1 MPKVLFC
8 DNPFRPQL
16 SRELVTVRAGTRI
29 DTMLRARGAVS
40 GRGAKVVRNHVFV
53 VQVNGEYLLQ
63 VQWVRRI
70 ETSDVVAVF
79 YLPGDG
85 GNGGSNPLRTLLQ
98 VALVVASAWVP
109 AALGLQAGAAAA
121 MSAGI
126 IIGGNLLLNAV
137 LPPPTPNLA
146 SGREQASP
154 SYGINAQGNR
164 ARLFEA
170 IPVLYGRF
178 RVYPDFAAEPYTEL
192 DGNQQYLY
200 QLFGI
205 SQGEIDIE
213 EVRIEDTPI
222 GNFAEVQYEVIRP
235 GGKVTLF
242 PDNVVTSN
250 AVQGLE
256 LKGPNEADGGAVGP
270 FVANPADSRANK
282 IAIDIAFPAGLY
294 RADDK
299 GDLNPFTVSWDVLAQ
314 PIDNAGNAVGEWF
327 LLGSESYR
335 ASTATPQA
343 KTYRYTVPEGRYQV
357 RAQRTSNKQTDTRYG
372 NVLQWVGMRAYLP
385 SQQSYG
391 NLTMLAVVMR
401 ATNNLN
407 QSTAR
412 RINVIATRKLKTWN
426 PVDGWSLSTKA
437 TRSPAWA
444 IADACA
450 NKEYGRGLVDS
461 RINLNELY
469 RLAQVWESRGDEFNG
484 VFDTTTTFWDALTK
498 IARVG
503 RARPMYYAGVIDIV
517 RNEPRTV
524 PTAMFTPKNIVAES
538 FSVDYKFMKSD
549 SPDHVV
555 VSFINEET
563 WQPEDVACVL
573 PGGTQ
578 ERPYTVELTGCTN
591 RPQAWREGISMA
603 AANRDQRRFPHLS
616 SELDG
621 LLPKYLDLVAITH
634 DVPKWG
640 LSGFVRGY
648 NPATRVLSMSE
659 PLEWWIGENH
669 YLSLRMLDGSV
680 RGPFLVTQGEDEF
693 SAVLASALPAD
704 VEIASGDTEEP
715 TYYQFG
721 PGEKRALNTL
731 ALSATPDENGRVALT
746 FVNYADSVHTAELG
760 GEVPPPPPPSLL
772 PSKPGAPIVNEVT
785 VFATSVAGVQQVS
798 CTPAR
803 GATAYEF
810 QASNDQGTT
819 WMPLGTLGE
828 PSTKAQLSPGVW
840 WIRARGIGTLP
851 GAWKTWQGQ
860 ISATML
866 PPPTLTSL
874 TAIGQVMGIDLHWIW
889 PSGINLRAIE
899 IYRSMTNSFVDAQP
913 LGTFAYP
920 QASHS
925 ITGLANNVAMY
936 FWARVRDEA
945 DQPGPWY
952 PGELGVRG
960 QSSADPTPLLS
971 YMEGK
976 IGAGQLAPGLIE
988 EIQAGITDEVMK
1000 DILGDLTGADV
1011 QDHTWFAGDSDR
1023 SFVGTV
1029 SATSVINEGDFRE
1042 AMRSISLA
1050 AKTEGNLA
1058 VIREE
1063 LRVTANLTSVTAQ
1076 QMLILTGRVG
1086 ENEATL
1092 QETRGIAVGA
1102 QGTASAAQ
1110 QLAGNAKAT
1119 ADSADLLATTTKL
1132 ALSST
1137 WMLKAQVRQDGRVVQ
1152 AGVALGASIG
1162 ENGQSRSEFLVMAD
1176 TVAFL
1181 TSLNG
1186 KLHSPFIFDVA
1197 ADTAYFDTAFIKNGT
1212 IGSGKFVDE
1221 LLSDATDSQGRP
1233 LLYMN
1238 MRTGQ
1243 TTWRTQ
1249 GASGERT
1256 EMGGT
1261 GFRWYYPNGQL
1272 GIRLGGGS

>member
-8 DNPFRPQL
+8 ENPFRPQL
-16 SRELVTVRAGTRI
+16 SRELVAVRAGTRL

-40 GRGAKVVRNHVFV
+40 GRGERLVRNHVFV
-53 VQVNGEYLLQ
+53 VQVNGEYVLQ
-63 VQWVRRI
+63 AQWARRI
-70 ETSDVVAVF
+70 KTTDVVAVF

-85 GNGGSNPLRTLLQ
+85 GNGGSNPIRTLLQ
-98 VALVVASAWVP
+98 VALVVASMWVP
-109 AALGLQAGAAAA
+109 GAIGLQAGAATA
-121 MSAGI
+121 MSAAI
-126 IIGGNLLLNAV
+126 MIGGNLLLNAV
-137 LPPPTPNLA
+137 LPPPTANLA

-154 SYGINAQGNR
+154 TYGINAQGNR
-164 ARLFEA
+164 ARLLEA

-192 DGNQQYLY
+192 DGNQQYVY
-200 QLFGI
+200 QLLAI
-205 SQGEIDIE
+205 SQGEVEIE
-213 EVRIEDTPI
+213 QRLIEDTPMD
-222 GNFAEVQYEVIRP
+222 NFGEVRYEVIRP

-256 LKGPNEADGGAVGP
+256 LKGANEAGGGIVGP
-270 FVANPADSRANK
+270 FVANPADSLANR

-299 GDLNPFTVSWDVLAQ
+299 GGLDPFTVTWEVSAQ
-314 PIDNAGNAVGEWF
+314 AINSAGEPVGEWF
-327 LLGSESYR
+327 MLGSESYR

-343 KTYRYTVPEGRYQV
+343 RTYRYDVPEGRYQV
-357 RAQRTSNKQTDTRYG
+357 RAVRTNNKQTDTRYG
-372 NVLQWVGMRAYLP
+372 NVLQWAGMRAYLP

-412 RINVIATRKLKTWN
+412 RVNVIATRKLKTWN
-426 PVDGWSLSTKA
+426 PVDGWSQSTVA

-444 IADACA
+444 IADACT

-461 RINLNELY
+461 RINLFELY

-503 RARPMYYAGVIDIV
+503 RAKPMYYAGVIDIV

-524 PTAMFTPKNIVAES
+524 PQAMFTPMNIVAES
-538 FSVDYKFMKSD
+538 FSVDYKFMRSD

-555 VSFINEET
+555 VSFTNSDT
-563 WQPEDVACVL
+563 WQPEDVSCVL

-578 ERPYTVELTGCTN
+578 ERPYTVELFGCTD
-591 RPQAWREGISMA
+591 RDQAWREGMSMA
-603 AANRDQRRFPHLS
+603 AANRDQRRFPNLS
-616 SELDG
+616 AELDG

-640 LSGFVRGY
+640 LFGFVRGH
-648 NPATRVLSMSE
+648 NPATRILTTSE
-659 PLEWWIGENH
+659 PLEWWTGENH
-669 YLSLRMLDGSV
+669 YLSLRMLDGTV

-693 SAVLASALPAD
+693 SAVLASALPVD

-721 PGEKRALNTL
+721 PGEKRALNAL

-746 FVNYADSVHTAELG
+746 FVNYAESVHTAELG
-760 GEVPPPPPPSLL
+760 GAVPPPPPPSLL
-772 PSKPGAPIVNEVT
+772 PSKPGAPVVNEVT

-819 WMPLGTLGE
+819 WVPLGTVAE
-828 PSTKAQLSPGVW
+828 PSIKAQLSPGVW
-840 WIRARGIGTLP
+840 WVRARGIGTLP
-851 GAWKTWQGQ
+851 GPWKTWQGQ
-860 ISATML
+860 ITATML
-866 PPPTLTSL
+866 PPPRLTSL
-874 TAIGQVMGIDLHWIW
+874 TTTSQVMGIDLHWVW
-889 PSGINLRAIE
+889 PSGINLQAIE
-899 IYRSMTNSFVDAQP
+899 IYRSLTNDFTEAQP

-925 ITGLANNVAMY
+925 IVGMGNSQEMY

-952 PGELGVRG
+952 PGEQGVRG
-960 QSSADPTPLLS
+960 QSSSDPSKLLS
-971 YMEGK
+971 YMEGQ
-976 IGAGQLAPGLIE
+976 INAGHLAPDLIT
-988 EIQAGITDEVMK
+988 EISAGVTDDILK
-1000 DILGDLTGADV
+1000 DILGDLSGDDV
-1011 QDHTWFAGDSDR
+1011 LDAKWYSGDDDR

-1029 SATSVINEGDFRE
+1029 TTTSAINEGDYRE
-1042 AMRSISLA
+1042 ARRTTDLA
-1050 AKTEGNLA
+1050 AQTDENLA
-1058 VIREE
+1058 VLRQE
-1063 LRVTANLTSVTAQ
+1063 LKVTAELT
-1076 QMLILTGRVG
+1076 R
-1086 ENEATL
+1086 
-1092 QETRGIAVGA
+1092 
-1102 QGTASAAQ
+1102 
-1110 QLAGNAKAT
+1110 AT
-1119 ADSADLLATTTKL
+1119 ATSISTLSVKVSGMESTVQESSEAMADLDGSLR
-1132 ALSST
+1132 SS
-1137 WMLKAQVRQDGRVVQ
+1137 WQVKAQARVDGRVVQ
-1152 AGVALGASIG
+1152 TGVALGASIDP
-1162 ENGQSRSEFLVMAD
+1162 NGQSRSEFLVMAN

-1197 ADTAYFDTAFIKNGT
+1197 NDTAYFDTAYIKNGT
-1212 IGSGKFVDE
+1212 LGSAKFVDD
-1221 LLSDATDSQGRP
+1221 LRSDATNAQGQP
-1233 LLYMN
+1233 LLNIN
-1238 MRTGQ
+1238 MRTGLMSFNG
-1243 TTWRTQ
+1243 TDTD
-1249 GASGERT
+1249 GSRT
-1256 EMGGT
+1256 EFNNRGM
-1261 GFRWYYPNGQL
+1261 RYYYPNGQ
-1272 GIRLGGGS
+1272 IGGRFGGAA

>member
-8 DNPFRPQL
+8 ENPFRPQL
-16 SRELVTVRAGTRI
+16 SRELVAVRAGTRI
-29 DTMLRARGAVS
+29 DTMLRARGAVT
-40 GRGAKVVRNHVFV
+40 GRGEKLVRNHVFV
-53 VQVNGEYLLQ
+53 VQVNGEYVLQ
-63 VQWVRRI
+63 AQWARRI
-70 ETSDVVAVF
+70 GSSDVVAVF

-85 GNGGSNPLRTLLQ
+85 GNGGSNPMRTLLQ
-98 VALVVASAWVP
+98 VALVVASMWVP
-109 AALGLQAGAAAA
+109 GAIGLQAGAATA

-126 IIGGNLLLNAV
+126 MIGGNLLLNAV
-137 LPPPTPNLA
+137 LPPPTANLA

-154 SYGINAQGNR
+154 TYGINAQGNR
-164 ARLFEA
+164 ARLLEA

-200 QLFGI
+200 QLLAI
-205 SQGEIDIE
+205 SQGEIEIE
-213 EVRIEDTPI
+213 QRLIEDTPMD
-222 GNFAEVQYEVIRP
+222 NFGEVRYEVIPP

-256 LKGPNEADGGAVGP
+256 LKGPNETGGGAVGP
-270 FVANPADSRANK
+270 FVANPADSLANR

-299 GDLNPFTVSWDVLAQ
+299 GDLDPFTVTWDVQAQ
-314 PIDNAGNAVGEWF
+314 AIDNAGNPVGEWF
-327 LLGSESYR
+327 LLGMESYR

-343 KTYRYTVPEGRYQV
+343 KTYRYDVPEGRYQV

-372 NVLQWVGMRAYLP
+372 NVLQWSGMRAYLP
-385 SQQSYG
+385 PRQSYG

-412 RINVIATRKLKTWN
+412 RVNVIATRKLKTWN

-444 IADACA
+444 IADACT
-450 NKEYGRGLVDS
+450 NKEYGRGLADS
-461 RINLNELY
+461 RINLYEIY

-503 RARPMYYAGVIDIV
+503 RAKPMYYAGVIDIV
-517 RNEPRTV
+517 RNEPRSV
-524 PTAMFTPKNIVAES
+524 PTAMFTPMNIVAES

-555 VSFINEET
+555 VSYIDEET
-563 WQPEDVACVL
+563 WQPVDVPCVL

-578 ERPYTVELTGCTN
+578 ERPFTVELFGCTK
-591 RPQAWREGISMA
+591 RKQAWQEGISMA
-603 AANRDQRRFPHLS
+603 AANRDQRRFPNLS
-616 SELDG
+616 SEQDG

-640 LSGFVRGY
+640 LSGFVRGH
-648 NPATRVLSMSE
+648 NPVTRVLQMSE
-659 PLEWWIGENH
+659 PLEWWAGENH

-693 SAVLASALPAD
+693 SAVLASALPVD

-760 GEVPPPPPPSLL
+760 GDVPPPPPPSLL
-772 PSKPGAPIVNEVT
+772 PNKPGAPVVNEVT
-785 VFATSVAGVQQVS
+785 VFATAVTGVQQIS

-819 WMPLGTLGE
+819 WMQLGTVAE
-828 PSTKAQLSPGVW
+828 PSLKAQLSMGVW
-840 WIRARGIGTLP
+840 WVRARGIGALP
-851 GAWKTWQGQ
+851 GPWKTWQGQ

-866 PPPTLTSL
+866 PPPKLTSL
-874 TAIGQVMGIDLHWIW
+874 TASGQVMGIDLHWVW

-899 IYRSMTNSFVDAQP
+899 IYRSLTNDFTAASP
-913 LGTFAYP
+913 LGTFSHP
-920 QASHS
+920 QTSHS
-925 ITGLANNVAMY
+925 LTGLRNSQEMY

-952 PGELGVRG
+952 PGEFGVRG
-960 QSSADPTPLLS
+960 QSASDPSVLLS
-971 YMEGK
+971 YMEGQ

-988 EIQAGITDEVMK
+988 EIKAGVTDDV
-1000 DILGDLTGADV
+1000 LGDIIGDLSGDDV
-1011 QDHTWFAGDSDR
+1011 LDQKWYAGDDGR
-1023 SFVGTV
+1023 NFVGTV
-1029 SATSVINEGDFRE
+1029 STTSVINEGDYRE
-1042 AMRSISLA
+1042 ARRTIALA
-1050 AKTEGNLA
+1050 AQVSTNLA
-1058 VIREE
+1058 VIRED
-1063 LRVTANLTSVTAQ
+1063 LVVTANLSAVTAQ
-1076 QMLILTGRVG
+1076 QMLVLSGRVG
-1086 ENEATL
+1086 TNEATL
-1092 QETRGIAVGA
+1092 LETHNIAVGA
-1102 QGTASAAQ
+1102 QGAASAAQ
-1110 QLAGNAKAT
+1110 QLAGNAQST
-1119 ADSADLLATTTKL
+1119 ADEAGLLADATKL
-1132 ALSST
+1132 ALSSN

-1152 AGVALGASIG
+1152 AGVALGAAIG

-1186 KLHSPFIFDVA
+1186 RLHAPFIFDVVN
-1197 ADTAYFDTAFIKNGT
+1197 DTAYFDTAYIKNGT
-1212 IGSGKFVDE
+1212 LGSAKFVDN
-1221 LLSDATDSQGRP
+1221 LSSDAVNPWGVP
-1233 LLYMN
+1233 VFNLN
-1238 MRTGQ
+1238 MRTGLMSFNG
-1243 TTWRTQ
+1243 TEAD
-1249 GASGERT
+1249 GSRT
-1256 EMGGT
+1256 ELSNGGMR
-1261 GFRWYYPNGQL
+1261 FYYGNGQL
-1272 GIRLGGGS
+1272 GMRLGL

>member
-8 DNPFRPQL
+8 ENPFRPQL
-16 SRELVTVRAGTRI
+16 SRELVAVRAGTRL
-29 DTMLRARGAVS
+29 DTMLRVRGAVS
-40 GRGAKVVRNHVFV
+40 GRGAKLVRNHVFV
-53 VQVNGEYLLQ
+53 VQVNGEYVLQ
-63 VQWVRRI
+63 AQWARRI
-70 ETSDVVAVF
+70 KTADVVAVF

-85 GNGGSNPLRTLLQ
+85 GNGGSNPMRTLLQ
-98 VALVVASAWVP
+98 VALMVASVYVGGIVGATYG
-109 AALGLQAGAAAA
+109 ATAGSLA
-121 MSAGI
+121 SAGI
-126 IIGGNLLLNAV
+126 MIAGNLLLNAV
-137 LPPPTPNLA
+137 LPPPTANLA

-154 SYGINAQGNR
+154 TYGINAQGNR
-164 ARLFEA
+164 ARLLEA
-170 IPVLYGRF
+170 KPVLYGRF

-200 QLFGI
+200 QLFAI
-205 SQGEIDIE
+205 SQGEIEIE
-213 EVRIEDTPI
+213 QRLIEDTPMD
-222 GNFAEVQYEVIRP
+222 NFGEVRYEVIRP

-256 LKGPNEADGGAVGP
+256 LKGANEAGDGIVGP
-270 FVANPADSRANK
+270 FVANPADSLANR

-299 GDLNPFTVSWDVLAQ
+299 GGLDPFTVTWEVSAQ
-314 PIDNAGNAVGEWF
+314 AINSAGEPVGEWF
-327 LLGSESYR
+327 MLGSESFR

-343 KTYRYTVPEGRYQV
+343 RTYRYDVPEGRYQV
-357 RAQRTSNKQTDTRYG
+357 RAVRTNNKQTDTRYG
-372 NVLQWVGMRAYLP
+372 NVLQWAGMRAYLP

-412 RINVIATRKLKTWN
+412 RVNVIATRKLKTWN
-426 PVDGWSLSTKA
+426 PVDGWSQSTVA

-444 IADACA
+444 IADACT

-461 RINLNELY
+461 RINLFELY

-503 RARPMYYAGVIDIV
+503 RAKPMYYAGVIDIV

-524 PTAMFTPKNIVAES
+524 PQAMFTPMNIVAES
-538 FSVDYKFMKSD
+538 FSVDYKFMRSD

-555 VSFINEET
+555 VSFTNSET
-563 WQPEDVACVL
+563 WQPEDVSCVL

-578 ERPYTVELTGCTN
+578 ERPYTVELFGCTD
-591 RPQAWREGISMA
+591 RDQAWREGMSMA
-603 AANRDQRRFPHLS
+603 AANRDQRRFPNLS
-616 SELDG
+616 AELDG

-640 LSGFVRGY
+640 LDGFVRGH
-648 NPATRVLSMSE
+648 NPATRVLTTSE

-669 YLSLRMLDGSV
+669 YLSLRMLDGTV

-693 SAVLASALPAD
+693 SAVLASALPVD

-721 PGEKRALNTL
+721 PGEKRALNAL

-746 FVNYADSVHTAELG
+746 FVNYAESVHTAELG
-760 GEVPPPPPPSLL
+760 GAVPPPPPPSLL
-772 PSKPGAPIVNEVT
+772 PSKPGAPVVNEVT

-819 WMPLGTLGE
+819 WVPLGMVAE
-828 PSTKAQLSPGVW
+828 PSIKAQLSPGVW
-840 WIRARGIGTLP
+840 WVRARGIGTLP
-851 GAWKTWQGQ
+851 GPWKTWQGQ
-860 ISATML
+860 ITATML
-866 PPPTLTSL
+866 PPPRLTSL
-874 TAIGQVMGIDLHWIW
+874 TTTSQVMGIDLQWIW
-889 PSGINLRAIE
+889 PSGINLKAIE
-899 IYRSMTNSFVDAQP
+899 IHRSLTNDFTEAQP
-913 LGTFAYP
+913 LGSFAYP

-925 ITGLANNVAMY
+925 IVGMGNSQEMY

-952 PGELGVRG
+952 PGEQGVRG
-960 QSSADPTPLLS
+960 QSSSDPSKLLS
-971 YMEGK
+971 YMEGQ
-976 IGAGQLAPGLIE
+976 INAGHLAPDLIT
-988 EIQAGITDEVMK
+988 EISAGVADGVME
-1000 DILGDLTGADV
+1000 DIIGDLAGDDV
-1011 QDHTWFAGDSDR
+1011 IDQKWFAGDDGTN
-1023 SFVGTV
+1023 FVGTV
-1029 SATSVINEGDFRE
+1029 SVTSVVNEGDYRE
-1042 AMRSISLA
+1042 ARRRVSLA
-1050 AKTEGNLA
+1050 AQVNDNIAVIQDELA
-1058 VIREE
+1058 V
-1063 LRVTANLTSVTAQ
+1063 TASLTAVTAQ
-1076 QMLILTGRVG
+1076 QMQTLSGRVG
-1086 ENEATL
+1086 TNEATIV
-1092 QETRGIAVGA
+1092 ETRSIAVGA
-1102 QGTASAAQ
+1102 QS
-1110 QLAGNAKAT
+1110 
-1119 ADSADLLATTTKL
+1119 SADGAGLLASTMDI
-1132 ALSST
+1132 ALRST
-1137 WMLKAQVRQDGRVVQ
+1137 WMLQTQVRQDGRVVQ

-1162 ENGQSRSEFLVMAD
+1162 QNGQSRSEFLVMAD

-1197 ADTAYFDTAFIKNGT
+1197 NDTAYFDTAYIKNGT
-1212 IGSGKFVDE
+1212 LGSAKFVDD
-1221 LLSDATDSQGRP
+1221 LRSDATNAQGQP
-1233 LLYMN
+1233 LLNIN
-1238 MRTGQ
+1238 MRTGLLSFNG
-1243 TTWRTQ
+1243 TDTD
-1249 GASGERT
+1249 GSRT
-1256 EMGGT
+1256 EFSNRGM
-1261 GFRWYYPNGQL
+1261 RYYYSNGQ
-1272 GIRLGGGS
+1272 IGGRFGGAG

>member
-8 DNPFRPQL
+8 ENPFRPQL
-16 SRELVTVRAGTRI
+16 SRELVAVRAGTRL

-40 GRGAKVVRNHVFV
+40 GRGAKLVRNHVFV
-53 VQVNGEYLLQ
+53 VQVNGEYVLQ
-63 VQWVRRI
+63 AQWARRI
-70 ETSDVVAVF
+70 GTADVVAVF

-85 GNGGSNPLRTLLQ
+85 GNGGSNPMRTLLQ
-98 VALVVASAWVP
+98 VALMVASVYVGGIVGATYG
-109 AALGLQAGAAAA
+109 ATAGSLA
-121 MSAGI
+121 SAGI
-126 IIGGNLLLNAV
+126 MIAGNLLLNAV
-137 LPPPTPNLA
+137 LPPPTANLS

-154 SYGINAQGNR
+154 TYGINAQGNR
-164 ARLFEA
+164 ARLLEA
-170 IPVLYGRF
+170 KPVLYGRF

-200 QLFGI
+200 QLFAI
-205 SQGEIDIE
+205 SQGEIEIE
-213 EVRIEDTPI
+213 QRLIEDTPMD
-222 GNFAEVQYEVIRP
+222 NFGEVRYEVIRP

-256 LKGPNEADGGAVGP
+256 LKGANEAGGGIVGP
-270 FVANPADSRANK
+270 FVANPADSLANR

-299 GDLNPFTVSWDVLAQ
+299 GGLDPFTVTWEVSAQ
-314 PIDNAGNAVGEWF
+314 AINSAGEPVGEWF
-327 LLGSESYR
+327 MLGSESFR

-343 KTYRYTVPEGRYQV
+343 RTYRYDVPEGRYQV
-357 RAQRTSNKQTDTRYG
+357 RAVRTNNKQTDTRYG
-372 NVLQWVGMRAYLP
+372 NVLQWAGMRAYLP

-412 RINVIATRKLKTWN
+412 RVNVIATRKLKTWN
-426 PVDGWSLSTKA
+426 PVDGWSQSTVA

-444 IADACA
+444 IADACT

-461 RINLNELY
+461 RINLFELY

-503 RARPMYYAGVIDIV
+503 RAKPMYYAGVIDIV

-524 PTAMFTPKNIVAES
+524 PQAMFTPMNIVAES
-538 FSVDYKFMKSD
+538 FSVDYKFMRSD

-555 VSFINEET
+555 VSFTNSET
-563 WQPEDVACVL
+563 WQPEDVSCVL

-578 ERPYTVELTGCTN
+578 ERPYTVELFGCTD
-591 RPQAWREGISMA
+591 RDQAWREGMSMA
-603 AANRDQRRFPHLS
+603 AANRDQRRFPNLS
-616 SELDG
+616 AELDG

-640 LSGFVRGY
+640 LDGFVRGH
-648 NPATRVLSMSE
+648 NPATRVLTTSE

-669 YLSLRMLDGSV
+669 YLSLRMLDGTV
-680 RGPFLVTQGEDEF
+680 RGPFLVTQGGDEF
-693 SAVLASALPAD
+693 SAVLASALPVD

-721 PGEKRALNTL
+721 PGEKRALNAL

-746 FVNYADSVHTAELG
+746 FVNYAESVHTAELG
-760 GEVPPPPPPSLL
+760 GAVPPPPPPSLL
-772 PSKPGAPIVNEVT
+772 PSKPGAPVVNEVT

-819 WMPLGTLGE
+819 WVPLGTVAE
-828 PSTKAQLSPGVW
+828 PSIKAQLSPGVW
-840 WIRARGIGTLP
+840 WVRARGIGTLP
-851 GAWKTWQGQ
+851 GPWKTWQGQ
-860 ISATML
+860 VTATML
-866 PPPTLTSL
+866 PPPRLTSL
-874 TAIGQVMGIDLHWIW
+874 TTTSQVMGIDLHWIW
-889 PSGINLRAIE
+889 PPGINLKAIE
-899 IYRSMTNSFVDAQP
+899 IYRSLTNDFTEAQP
-913 LGTFAYP
+913 LGSFAYP

-925 ITGLANNVAMY
+925 IVGMGNSQEMY

-952 PGELGVRG
+952 PGEQGVRG
-960 QSSADPTPLLS
+960 QSSSDPSKLLS
-971 YMEGK
+971 YMNGQ
-976 IGAGQLAPGLIE
+976 IDAGHLAPDLIT
-988 EIQAGITDEVMK
+988 EISAGVTDDILK
-1000 DILGDLTGADV
+1000 DILGDLSGDDV
-1011 QDHTWFAGDSDR
+1011 LDAKWYSGDDDR

-1029 SATSVINEGDFRE
+1029 TTTSAINEGDYRE
-1042 AMRSISLA
+1042 ARRTTDLA
-1050 AKTEGNLA
+1050 AQTDGNLA
-1058 VIREE
+1058 VLRQE
-1063 LRVTANLTSVTAQ
+1063 LKVTAELT
-1076 QMLILTGRVG
+1076 R
-1086 ENEATL
+1086 
-1092 QETRGIAVGA
+1092 
-1102 QGTASAAQ
+1102 
-1110 QLAGNAKAT
+1110 AT
-1119 ADSADLLATTTKL
+1119 ATSISTLSVKVSGMESTVQESSEAMADLDGSLR
-1132 ALSST
+1132 SS
-1137 WMLKAQVRQDGRVVQ
+1137 WQVKAQARVDGRVVQ
-1152 AGVALGASIG
+1152 TGVALGASIDP
-1162 ENGQSRSEFLVMAD
+1162 NGQSRSEFLVMAN

-1197 ADTAYFDTAFIKNGT
+1197 NDTAYFDTAYIKNGT
-1212 IGSGKFVDE
+1212 LGSAKFVDD
-1221 LLSDATDSQGRP
+1221 LRSDATNAQGQP
-1233 LLYMN
+1233 LLNIN
-1238 MRTGQ
+1238 MRTGLLSFNG
-1243 TTWRTQ
+1243 TDTD
-1249 GASGERT
+1249 GSRT
-1256 EMGGT
+1256 EFSNRGM
-1261 GFRWYYPNGQL
+1261 RYYYPNGQL
-1272 GIRLGGGS
+1272 GARFGGA